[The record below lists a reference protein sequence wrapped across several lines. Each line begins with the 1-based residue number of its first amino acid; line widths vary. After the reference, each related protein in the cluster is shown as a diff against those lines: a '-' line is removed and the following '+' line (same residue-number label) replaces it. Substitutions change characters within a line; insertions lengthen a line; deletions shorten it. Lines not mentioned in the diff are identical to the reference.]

1 MSRLNTIWKKRPTVA
16 LKTLGNDSTGT
27 IEVPMTGILQAE
39 KAEMDQMR
47 SEMPNFQQKI
57 KALAVKISDTE
68 NAATKQKLDEGY
80 IDEPTAKSQYISV
93 SLAYQ
98 LIQDSEFKGWDDIRA
113 KYLPELQ
120 EIWTEFTFYQGKLAT
135 TAAKLLLQ
143 NRLLNK
149 SQHSESLSVATSAI
163 QSIISQVILKAHSEI
178 KQWAGKSGVMIPAS
192 EMTRF
197 FKKVEN
203 DLLQE
208 YEIITEAEIGE
219 LPAELVNEFYEFFKK
234 EEQIGDE
241 VGEEKVTPP
250 SEEEIRDGAEEG
262 KEPKPK
268 PTGKKS
274 SGD

>member
-16 LKTLGNDSTGT
+16 LRTLGNDSTGT

-80 IDEPTAKSQYISV
+80 IDEQTAKSQYISV

-163 QSIISQVILKAHSEI
+163 QSIISQVILRSHNEV
-178 KQWAGKSGVMIPAS
+178 KQWAGKSGVTISAS

-197 FKKVEN
+197 FKKVES
-203 DLLQE
+203 DLFQE

-241 VGEEKVTPP
+241 VGEEKVTP
-250 SEEEIRDGAEEG
+250 SEEEIREGAEEG
-262 KEPKPK
+262 KEPKPR